1 MGGLSLSQRYLLSRF
16 TYKLRYLR
24 ALLEHPVLME
34 QVPDTLQIQD
44 ILANVAEEL
53 EFYLSEQLAKHQTQ
67 LAAAREERSRERLG
81 EVLGQI
87 RVWFINMGKREDYFR
102 LFEKNTI

>member
-1 MGGLSLSQRYLLSRF
+1 MSQKYLLSRF
-16 TYKLRYLR
+16 TYKLRYLK
-24 ALLEHPVLME
+24 ALLEHPVLVE

-67 LAAAREERSRERLG
+67 LAAAREESVRGRLG
-81 EVLGQI
+81 EALGQI
-87 RVWFINMGKREDYFR
+87 RGWYMNMGKREDYYR